1 MAQSIIFGNDTF
13 LAASGVDG
21 NKGTI
26 TSGDDLNNYWGPRKA
41 GLWVVNTASSNVS
54 NCPLSY
60 SGLIVIAIG
69 QAGAQQI
76 LFNHTGVCYRD
87 RIGSPATWSNWFK
100 LTGTDTGA

>member
-1 MAQSIIFGNDTF
+1 MAQSIKLGNNVYLD
-13 LAASGVDG
+13 ASGVDG

-41 GLWVVNTASSNVS
+41 GLWVVNTTSSNVS

-69 QAGAQQI
+69 QSGAQQI
-76 LFNHTGVCYRD
+76 LFNHTGICFRD
-87 RIGSPATWSNWFK
+87 RTGSPASWSHWFK
-100 LTGTDTGA
+100 VTGIDTGS